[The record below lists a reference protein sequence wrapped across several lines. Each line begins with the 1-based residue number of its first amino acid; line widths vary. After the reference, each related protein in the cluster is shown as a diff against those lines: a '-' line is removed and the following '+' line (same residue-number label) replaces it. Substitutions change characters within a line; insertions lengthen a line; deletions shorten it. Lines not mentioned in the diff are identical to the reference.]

1 MLSNSRRF
9 AGFFISSLLLAGC
22 GGGGNPSSISPVP
35 PLALGRP
42 GSHMVGFAYVPN
54 AFGNNISAY
63 AIKANGSLSPVAGS
77 PFNTGSEPWGATVDP
92 RGKFVFVT
100 NLESDNVSAYAINV
114 TNGALTPVAGSPFA
128 TGRTPYFVAVDP
140 KGKFAYVAYVGAGSG
155 ISAYT
160 IDAASGALTPVA
172 GSPFKAGSGTTGVAV
187 DPKGKFA
194 YVSNFYDGTVSAYRI
209 NASTGALTQLAG
221 SPFAAGRVPMAP
233 QSTLRANSS
242 MWATKTPTMFPLI
255 RSTPAAAR

>member
-1 MLSNSRRF
+1 M
-9 AGFFISSLLLAGC
+9 
-22 GGGGNPSSISPVP
+22 
-35 PLALGRP
+35 
-42 GSHMVGFAYVPN
+42 
-54 AFGNNISAY
+54 
-63 AIKANGSLSPVAGS
+63 
-77 PFNTGSEPWGATVDP
+77 
-92 RGKFVFVT
+92 T
-100 NLESDNVSAYAINV
+100 NLQSNNVSAYAINV

-209 NASTGALTQLAG
+209 NALASGRAFRRRSAG
-221 SPFAAGRVPMAP
+221 SLFQLVGVPMP
-233 QSTLRANSS
+233 SQSTLRANSFI
-242 MWATKTPTMFPLI
+242 WATKTPTMFGPT
-255 RSTPAAAR
+255 RSTLLTVR